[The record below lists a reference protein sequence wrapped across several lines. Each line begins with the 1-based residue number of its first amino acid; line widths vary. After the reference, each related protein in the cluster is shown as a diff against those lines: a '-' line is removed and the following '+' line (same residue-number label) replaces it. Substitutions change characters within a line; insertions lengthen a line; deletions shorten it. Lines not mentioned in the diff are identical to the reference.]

1 MDHNITKKLIINVYL
16 IKYKSSSYHIDTC
29 WWPLGPVKYS
39 VWCIGGMVIL
49 SVSMMMSLVVWEQ
62 LQILQGP
69 SFVVA
74 WWWVSST
81 LLAAGLHGMSC
92 GCLWLEN
99 LGCSFDALGTTST
112 FGCCFR
118 HVDCC
123 VGGYGW
129 TDDLHRLHKEYIVN
143 W

>member
-1 MDHNITKKLIINVYL
+1 MLMTLGASEVFCVVYRRYGNIVCFHDDE
-16 IKYKSSSYHIDTC
+16 S
-29 WWPLGPVKYS
+29 
-39 VWCIGGMVIL
+39 GGVGA
-49 SVSMMMSLVVWEQ
+49 VAA
-62 LQILQGP
+62 ILQGP

-123 VGGYGW
+123 VGGYG
-129 TDDLHRLHKEYIVN
+129 
-143 W
+143 